1 MKTIY
6 TPLLALFSF
15 VMLTAFEQKSNID
28 SVISS
33 LKTGNATELSKYSDE
48 NLLLTLP
55 DKSDSY
61 SKSQAQQILRDFFGT
76 NGVKGFEL
84 KHKGN
89 SPGGQYCIG
98 TLQTKSGNYRTHV
111 FMQTKSGKESLK
123 EIRFQFIE

>member
-98 TLQTKSGNYRTHV
+98 NLKTKSGVYRTTV
-111 FMQTKSGKESLK
+111 FMKSKDNKQLIK
-123 EIRFQFIE
+123 EIRFKAS